1 VSRTI
6 NPSETTNAWVYL
18 ATNFTQGEARR
29 SLTAIDNLR
38 LYEGDFKAVELS
50 DCQTTDGSWTFEESK
65 GFELKQEMS
74 VGEFKQS
81 IFENGDF
88 GFYHTHLCEAHRDQA
103 FYYAKK
109 GEADKALEH
118 LGLAAEHSIQFITSV
133 NEEQTSLLLRG
144 MDHGTWV
151 STDPDNDAS
160 RLLLKMDDAVFD
172 VLRENEKFIQI
183 KERLSEYAGKWCA
196 E

>member
-1 VSRTI
+1 MLLSCI
-6 NPSETTNAWVYL
+6 YS
-18 ATNFTQGEARR
+18 
-29 SLTAIDNLR
+29 
-38 LYEGDFKAVELS
+38 GDQAYRA
-50 DCQTTDGSWTFEESK
+50 
-65 GFELKQEMS
+65 
-74 VGEFKQS
+74 KQS
-81 IFENGDF
+81 EANGLLQFLSTRLDSMQTKLDSGEMAYTADECATLRDKRIALLHLLFENGDF
-88 GFYHTHLCEAHRDQA
+88 GFYHTHLYETHRDQA

-118 LGLAAEHSIQFITSV
+118 LALAAEHSIKFITSV
-133 NEEQTSLLLRG
+133 NEECTSLLLRG